1 MAYISEILNRWCI
14 NSADL
19 TIFTQA
25 EYQQSLSTKQ
35 HKESHII
42 HASWID
48 EANIISE
55 ADATKIWHE
64 KLSAS
69 PKQLKILFAGRLH
82 PTKGVLVLLESMKI
96 LDEQNIA
103 VKLDR
108 LGEGALLSNWQATS
122 KAMQKSAQI
131 EVLGTLPYGRES
143 FGWLQQ

>member
-1 MAYISEILNRWCI
+1 MAYITYEILNRWCI

-25 EYQQSLSTKQ
+25 EYQPSLLTKRHKQSY
-35 HKESHII
+35 II
-42 HASWID
+42 HDSWID

-82 PTKGVLVLLESMKI
+82 PSKGVLVLLEAMKI

-108 LGEGALLSNWQATS
+108 LGEGELLSNC
-122 KAMQKSAQI
+122 
-131 EVLGTLPYGRES
+131 
-143 FGWLQQ
+143 